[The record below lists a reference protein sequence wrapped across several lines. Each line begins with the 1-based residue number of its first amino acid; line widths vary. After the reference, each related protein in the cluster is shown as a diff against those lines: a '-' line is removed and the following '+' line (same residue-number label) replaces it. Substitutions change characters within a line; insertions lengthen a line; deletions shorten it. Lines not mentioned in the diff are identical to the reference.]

1 MPNRCALQIHFFAV
15 AEGVAAL
22 RTPSTGRVE
31 VVVVSRLQNLAA
43 DVPLAVSALHA
54 ERLLIILLAVGLA
67 VLAHVLAAQNRPADQ
82 ATKTESRIKLA
93 NKRQNF
99 SLGCLTGSTK
109 CAIVYP
115 TLLELVLVMFETQII
130 DT

>member
-1 MPNRCALQIHFFAV
+1 MPNRRALQIHLFAV

-22 RTPSTGRVE
+22 GTPGTGRVE
-31 VVVVSRLQNLAA
+31 VVVVSRLQDLAA
-43 DVPLAVSALHA
+43 DVPLAVGALHA
-54 ERLLIILLAVGLA
+54 ERLLIVLLAVGLA

-82 ATKTESRIKLA
+82 ATKTEPRIKLA
-93 NKRQNF
+93 NERQSF